1 MRRPLGEAVDV
12 STPYQEYFQQAYTDM
27 NESGGDEDAS
37 TEMLA
42 EEENL
47 RWDLHPLDLFSYDW
61 KAATTDRSEEDD
73 DYSSVSYLGHC
84 MIWISLT
91 DCSHMQREIVLG
103 AICLTTTHGLLHV
116 GHIENIK

>member
-1 MRRPLGEAVDV
+1 MD
-12 STPYQEYFQQAYTDM
+12 
-27 NESGGDEDAS
+27 ESSGDEDTS

-61 KAATTDRSEEDD
+61 KAATTDRGEEDND
-73 DYSSVSYLGHC
+73 CKSVSQRGCCVILT
-84 MIWISLT
+84 SLT
-91 DCSHMQREIVLG
+91 DCSHVQREIIHG
-103 AICLTTTHGLLHV
+103 AICLASTHRLLHV